1 MGGFTSGQADSVAAT
16 PLSQRDDY
24 LRGQLDLSS
33 VTDENVNVGP
43 RHHPGRQG
51 PVDYNIHNAGRIYGS
66 PPSLSGAAI
75 NRKHRLYN
83 KRGTAAL
90 YNPDTM
96 FKTGHRLTDSRGNFA
111 VTLFGK
117 LLKPYKSFIN
127 RSPGRRG
134 IWFDTRFGTR
144 KLHKN
149 RTGLYI
155 KASRRKFYLHRW

>member
-43 RHHPGRQG
+43 RHHPGRQN

-66 PPSLSGAAI
+66 PPSLSQAAI
-75 NRKHRLYN
+75 NRKQGFYN

-90 YNPDTM
+90 FNTDAI
-96 FKTGHRLTDSRGNFA
+96 FKTGHQLTDSRGNFA
-111 VTLFGK
+111 VSLFGK
-117 LLKPYKSFIN
+117 VLKPYKKYL
-127 RSPGRRG
+127 RRATPGG
-134 IWFDTRFGTR
+134 IWYNTRFGIR
-144 KLHKN
+144 KLHRN
-149 RTGLYI
+149 PVGLYI
-155 KASRRKFYLHRW
+155 KADRKKFYLHRW